1 MTRVSDASTI
11 NALIN
16 NMLRTQERRTATNF
30 QVVSGKVS
38 QDYAGISFQSQ
49 RLVSLETSRDLNLKY
64 MQNNQTQELRL
75 SVMETSLTSIRQ
87 SVQDAR
93 ETVVNFASRDAF
105 DEGSVTELQ
114 TFAFNTLKNIEAF
127 LNVDVDGQYL
137 FSGSR
142 VNTEPIDLGLTSI
155 SDFQNKYDGAIN
167 RYATTRDAHLS
178 ELTVSEDTTLLD
190 ANHINT
196 DNFLIF
202 RQDDDADTTDGGRSS
217 IEANS
222 ALFSNYKVGSL
233 ISVSGTA
240 NNNGDYRIDEI
251 SSDGTKIYVSTE
263 MFTDETL
270 PRRLFD
276 QASVSTGVIE
286 LPDGTQLTNT
296 DTGNLAL
303 DRDAG
308 TITALTDGSFDSV
321 DVDDVIQL
329 SGTNT
334 SNGSF
339 TVTGKSTVNTQ
350 LTDEASVAADLSF
363 LSGLN
368 LPAETVTFN
377 QAGRT
382 ITAGAGTPFA
392 TVSAGDVI
400 TISGTA
406 NNDQQVVV
414 ESVGGGGA
422 SITIA
427 AQTEILTVAS
437 SQTLTI
443 GDNDALTSDDTSR
456 MVFSRSGDTITVDQA
471 GTFTEFDVGQK
482 IVVDGTARN
491 DGTYTIESV
500 SDDGTTVTISSSKL
514 TDEGLSSGTTFFDY
528 TVGTSLV
535 INDTNETI
543 QAVDLDGN
551 ADTEVFRNVQPGDF
565 FRLSGTAG
573 GTQDGIFQVLTVDS
587 STGTITLDTSPD
599 AIRQDTVT
607 IDTPVTIEA
616 GDVYSVTIDGTTVSY
631 TTTGGEADETDIR
644 NGLVSAINNNSTLN
658 RFVIASNGGSNAEL
672 EISYATTSTTSHS
685 ISVTATNGGASNDNA
700 LSVATA
706 VDGSA
711 STVFTANET
720 VTAESLM
727 NFDDRDIELQLGNE
741 ITFTGTTMAL
751 SGITGGTAL
760 ADVFDNL
767 RAGMQFTLTGT
778 ANAGT
783 YTIGSVSSDGS
794 TITLA
799 SGETFGSP
807 GTFTPSANNTASIE
821 IFGAD
826 GTISASQSYYQG
838 DSVEL
843 THRVDANRSIDID
856 VNATHPAFEKAIRAL
871 SILLQGEFGTEGGLD
886 NNQERIDQAMYLL
899 DDALSSPAEGTPPF
913 GQELNQD
920 FDEIEFEL
928 GFKQIVLNDARAAQE
943 DYNNIVA
950 NFITDIE
957 DVDQLDAINRLLADQ
972 RALEASY
979 QAMSRVMSFNL
990 VDFL

>member
-16 NMLRTQERRTATNF
+16 NMLRTQERRTETNF
-30 QVVSGKVS
+30 QVISGKVS

-75 SVMETSLTSIRQ
+75 GVMETSLTSIRQ
-87 SVQDAR
+87 SIQDAR
-93 ETVVNFASRDAF
+93 ETVVNFSSRDTF
-105 DEGSVTELQ
+105 DEASVQELQ

-137 FSGSR
+137 FSGSS
-142 VNTEPIDLGLTSI
+142 VNTEPIDLDLTSI
-155 SDFQNKYDGAIN
+155 SSFQDKYDGAIN
-167 RYATTRDAHLS
+167 TYPTTRDAHLS

-190 ANHINT
+190 ANHINNE
-196 DNFLIF
+196 NFLVF
-202 RQDDDADTTDGGRSS
+202 RQDDDADTADGGRSS

-222 ALFSNYKVGSL
+222 ALFSNYEVGSR
-233 ISVSGTA
+233 ITITGTA
-240 NNNGDYRIDEI
+240 SNNGSYRVDEV
-251 SSDGTKIYVSTE
+251 SSDGTKIYVTTE

-276 QASVSTGVIE
+276 QASVTTGVIE

-321 DVDDVIQL
+321 DVGDVIQI
-329 SGTNT
+329 SGTSQ
-334 SNGSF
+334 SNGSI
-339 TVTGKSTVNTQ
+339 TVTGKSTVTAQ
-350 LTDEASVAADLSF
+350 LTDEVSVAADFDF
-363 LSGLN
+363 LSGTSL
-368 LPAETVTFN
+368 AGETVTFN
-377 QAGRT
+377 QAGGT
-382 ITAGAGTPFA
+382 ITAGAGTPFNGLA
-392 TVSAGDVI
+392 AGDTFTV
-400 TISGTA
+400 TGTA
-406 NNDQQVVV
+406 SNDGTYTI

-427 AQTEILTVAS
+427 AQTEVLTVES
-437 SQTLTI
+437 SQTLQV
-443 GDNDALTSDDTSR
+443 GDDDAITSATAER
-456 MVFSRSGDTITVDQA
+456 MVFSRSGDSITVNRV
-471 GTFTEFDVGQK
+471 GTFTEFDVGRTLT
-482 IVVDGTARN
+482 VDGTARN

-500 SDDGTTVTISSSKL
+500 SDDGSSVTISSAKL
-514 TDEGLSSGTTFFDY
+514 TDEGLSSGSTFFDY
-528 TVGTSLV
+528 TVGTSLQ
-535 INDTNETI
+535 INNAGDTI

-551 ADTEVFRNVQPGDF
+551 ADTEVFRNVQAGDF

-573 GTQDGIFQVLTVDS
+573 STQDGIFQVLSVDS
-587 STGTITLDTSPD
+587 STGTITLDNSPD

-607 IDTPVTIEA
+607 ISTPVTIEA

-644 NGLVSAINNNSTLN
+644 NGLVSAINASTTLN
-658 RFVIASNGGSNAEL
+658 RFVIASNGGTNAEL
-672 EISYATTSTTSHS
+672 EIAYATASTSSHS
-685 ISVTATNGGASNDNA
+685 ISVSATNGGATADNS
-700 LSVATA
+700 LTVATA
-706 VDGSA
+706 VDGTA
-711 STVFTANET
+711 SSVFTADET

-741 ITFTGTTMAL
+741 LTFTGTTMAL

-778 ANAGT
+778 ANDGT

-799 SGETFGSP
+799 SGETFGTP

-838 DSVEL
+838 DSVAL
-843 THRVDANRSIDID
+843 THRVDASREIDID

-871 SILLQGEFGTEGGLD
+871 GLLLQGEYGTEGGLE

-899 DDALSSPAEGTPPF
+899 DDALSSPAEGNPPF
-913 GQELNQD
+913 GQELTLD

-928 GFKQIVLNDARAAQE
+928 GFKQIVLNDAKTAQE
-943 DYNNIVA
+943 NYNNIVE
-950 NFITDIE
+950 NFISDIE

-972 RALEASY
+972 NALEASY
-979 QAMSRVMSFNL
+979 QAMSRVLSFSL